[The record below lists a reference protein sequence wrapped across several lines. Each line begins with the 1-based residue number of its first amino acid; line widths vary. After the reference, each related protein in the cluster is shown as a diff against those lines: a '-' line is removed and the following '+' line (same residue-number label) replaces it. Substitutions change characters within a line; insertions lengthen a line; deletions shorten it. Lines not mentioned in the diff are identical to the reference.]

1 MSLFDIFRPKT
12 QQAKEQPSVKWVN
25 IEWFLL
31 NFDLSFEAFY
41 KFFELNPFVAVCVNK
56 KWNDIFSKWFE
67 VRKGNWKTLYNEEF
81 EALIKNSTTQN
92 TRQFFKRMIRDYEL
106 TGNVFIYIK
115 RNEQGTPIWLQILD
129 PRYIKPIAN
138 KQWIVLW
145 YVQNLDKIKVFL
157 TNEVFHLKDNQNLTN
172 EIMGNSKMTSLFID
186 LETEKEA
193 RESNLAF
200 FINNQTP
207 SSLII
212 VDENFKIEW
221 NSLIEMKSKIK
232 KLFEGG
238 QFAWWKNKH
247 RSLLTQWIK
256 DVKKIQD
263 KIDDMQ
269 FLALRQF
276 TREIVFWIFEVPLS
290 VWWIT
295 ESTNYS
301 NWLTQYDI
309 YWDNM
314 ESLWDVFA
322 EFLTSILKV
331 FDEKYEFVGLKD
343 TLRKL
348 LLKSNIAW
356 YLYKDKWL
364 ITLNEAR
371 EIIQYEK
378 IDWWDETFKV
388 TTNTWKD
395 SWTEDEEKNK

>member
-1 MSLFDIFRPKT
+1 
-12 QQAKEQPSVKWVN
+12 
-25 IEWFLL
+25 
-31 NFDLSFEAFY
+31 
-41 KFFELNPFVAVCVNK
+41 
-56 KWNDIFSKWFE
+56 
-67 VRKGNWKTLYNEEF
+67 
-81 EALIKNSTTQN
+81 
-92 TRQFFKRMIRDYEL
+92 
-106 TGNVFIYIK
+106 
-115 RNEQGTPIWLQILD
+115 
-129 PRYIKPIAN
+129 
-138 KQWIVLW
+138 
-145 YVQNLDKIKVFL
+145 
-157 TNEVFHLKDNQNLTN
+157 
-172 EIMGNSKMTSLFID
+172 
-186 LETEKEA
+186 
-193 RESNLAF
+193 
-200 FINNQTP
+200 
-207 SSLII
+207 
-212 VDENFKIEW
+212 
-221 NSLIEMKSKIK
+221 MKSKIK

-322 EFLTSILKV
+322 EFLTSILQV

-388 TTNTWKD
+388 TQSSWKD
-395 SWTEDEEKNK
+395 SWSEDDEKNK